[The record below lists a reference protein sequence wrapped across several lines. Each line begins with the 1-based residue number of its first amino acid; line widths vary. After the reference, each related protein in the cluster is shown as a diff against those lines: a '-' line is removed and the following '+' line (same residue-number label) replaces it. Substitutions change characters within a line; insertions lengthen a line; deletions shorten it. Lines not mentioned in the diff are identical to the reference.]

1 MPLLPKRIF
10 VTDYLGLCNRLEAMT
25 MAFAI
30 QARHGHEI
38 CVDWPQLDA
47 LEIDGVVTRSPGV
60 LSRVG
65 LLRLHTCTREE
76 FERLGRWRNI
86 YLRGPEGPDAV
97 LDPLF
102 LPTARRVRLRP
113 AFARVVDAAFTP
125 FAGRPV
131 AGVHIRRGDFT
142 LADPGGAAPTDLAA
156 MPFLA
161 LDTKSPHRTDFTLA
175 DEDTYDVNASRFPA
189 VPTWWYEAMMA
200 RLVARQPDT
209 AFLLSCTGDSEEF
222 RTLKKNFDVFEAQ
235 ATSAYPFQREGHQA
249 RGNPVTDL
257 FALSRCSVL
266 LATPRSTF
274 SHYPANALGEPTICV
289 LPARQMSRRSPGFGV
304 ARLYGRRAPAWF
316 QACRDGLGVEPGSD
330 ANLPEVL
337 PAGNANPV
345 AAF

>member
-30 QARHGHEI
+30 QQRHGHEI

-47 LEIDGVVTRSPGV
+47 LEIDGTVTRSPGV
-60 LSRVG
+60 MARVG
-65 LLRLHTCTREE
+65 LLRLHTCTRAE

-86 YLRGPEGPDAV
+86 FLRGPEGPDAL

-113 AFARVVDAAFTP
+113 AFARVVDAAFAP
-125 FAGRPV
+125 YGDRPV

-142 LADPGGAAPTDLAA
+142 LAD
-156 MPFLA
+156 
-161 LDTKSPHRTDFTLA
+161 
-175 DEDTYDVNASRFPA
+175 EDAYDVNAARFPA
-189 VPTWWYEAMMA
+189 VPTWWYEWMMGQI
-200 RLVARQPDT
+200 VARQPEA

-222 RTLKKNFDVFEAQ
+222 RALKKNFDVFEVN
-235 ATSAYPFQREGHQA
+235 ATSAYPFQREGHRA

-274 SHYPANALGEPTICV
+274 SHYPANALGEPTTCL
-289 LPARQMSRRSPGFGV
+289 LPARQMSRQSPGFGV
-304 ARLYGRRAPAWF
+304 VRLYGQRAPAWF
-316 QACRDGLGVEPGSD
+316 RACRDSLGVQPGD
-330 ANLPEVL
+330 EAGLPEVL
-337 PAGNANPV
+337 PAGTTVP
-345 AAF
+345 AASF

>member
-1 MPLLPKRIF
+1 MISTMPLLPRRIF

-47 LEIDGVVTRSPGV
+47 LEIDGTAIRSPGL

-65 LLRLHTCTREE
+65 LLRLHTCTRAE
-76 FERLGRWRNI
+76 FDVLGRWRNI
-86 YLRGPEGPDAV
+86 YLRGPEGPDEV

-102 LPTARRVRLRP
+102 LPTARRVRMRP
-113 AFARVVDAAFTP
+113 AFARVVDEAFAP

-142 LADPGGAAPTDLAA
+142 LAD
-156 MPFLA
+156 
-161 LDTKSPHRTDFTLA
+161 
-175 DEDTYDVNASRFPA
+175 EDVYDVNATRFPA
-189 VPTWWYEAMMA
+189 VPTWWYEWMMG
-200 RLVARQPDT
+200 RLVERQPDT

-222 RTLKKNFDVFEAQ
+222 RALKKNFDVFGVN
-235 ATSAYPFQREGHQA
+235 ATSAYPFQREGHHA
-249 RGNPVTDL
+249 RGHPVADL

-274 SHYPANALGEPTICV
+274 SHYPANALGAPTTCL
-289 LPARQMSRRSPGFGV
+289 LPARQMSRQSTGFGV
-304 ARLYGRRAPAWF
+304 ARMYGQRAPAWF
-316 QACRDGLGVEPGSD
+316 RACRDGFGMEEGND

-337 PAGNANPV
+337 PADGTLPV
-345 AAF
+345 ANAG